1 MKCSCLLL
9 YYITFNL
16 NYTIILQPHSIHKK
30 KKKNQETEVNSHT
43 ILKLNKIKGQ
53 CFTTVQHTISK
64 RLVLSIA
71 INTKQSKR
79 ERVRD
84 GESEKSVPL
93 MMVTGLD
100 WSQRKGQADKV
111 ICFRYMYPS
120 SHMRVDPIRVGFTL
134 M

>member
-1 MKCSCLLL
+1 MQLPAAIL
-9 YYITFNL
+9 YNIQFKLHYNFTATL
-16 NYTIILQPHSIHKK
+16 HSLKK
-30 KKKNQETEVNSHT
+30 KKKKKKKRKKRKKKKETEVNSHT

-79 ERVRD
+79 ARVRD
-84 GESEKSVPL
+84 GESERHVPL

-100 WSQRKGQADKV
+100 WSQRKGQAHEV
-111 ICFRYMYPS
+111 IHGVFDTC
-120 SHMRVDPIRVGFTL
+120 IL
-134 M
+134 LLI